1 MKITALMMTAARAAL
16 GMKKKYGVNKLNDK
30 IMSIPEMLEN
40 VLSMNSFAGIILHLN
55 ELFTSV
61 HSTHRSSH
69 ATSVI
74 HCTS

>member
-1 MKITALMMTAARAAL
+1 MTAARAAL

-30 IMSIPEMLEN
+30 IMSIPEIFEN
-40 VLSMNSFAGIILHLN
+40 VLLMNKFGIILHFN

-61 HSTHRSSH
+61 HSTHRSSY